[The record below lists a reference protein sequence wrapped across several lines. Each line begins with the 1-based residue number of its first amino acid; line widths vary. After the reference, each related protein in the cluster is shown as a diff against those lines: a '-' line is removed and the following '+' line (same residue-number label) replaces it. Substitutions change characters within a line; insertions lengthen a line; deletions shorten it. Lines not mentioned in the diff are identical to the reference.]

1 MKRIIYQFLFIS
13 LIFLN
18 GCENSEKSVSLSQN
32 NKNNISQQNTANT
45 SSNLNKKSIESDN
58 ELTSIDKAQK
68 NYQDSYNEYVR
79 CLRELGPQR
88 IETLQALT
96 LYQKNYHIY
105 QAILKTESEK
115 LSNH

>member
-1 MKRIIYQFLFIS
+1 MKRIIFQFIFIS

-32 NKNNISQQNTANT
+32 NKGNNLQQNPSNL
-45 SSNLNKKSIESDN
+45 SKNLNKKVAESDD

-68 NYQDSYNEYVR
+68 NYQEAYNEYVR

-105 QAILKTESEK
+105 QAILKAESEK
-115 LSNH
+115 ISNH